1 MFRVCVVCVATSG
14 KSPLVLRRL
23 KNVSLGKVIT
33 AVGLPSGNTKG
44 GGGGGGGGGCPDML
58 ETATQFRLTRNASAA
73 RGGGIFT
80 EPTSRKS
87 HQTRARTLLLSL
99 LKANSDYAD

>member
-1 MFRVCVVCVATSG
+1 MFRLCPVSVATSG

-23 KNVSLGKVIT
+23 KNVSSGKTIT

-44 GGGGGGGGGCPDML
+44 GGGGGGGSCAEAV
-58 ETATQFRLTRNASAA
+58 ETAMQLRLTRNASAA

-87 HQTRARTLLLSL
+87 HQIRARTLLLSL